1 MKKIRIIFIF
11 TLLILL
17 TGCGKEKYI
26 KCTIDINNTQENYNL
41 IGTYKVYYN
50 KNYVTRIEKEETY
63 NSSKE
68 DVLKYF
74 EEKENLEYQRLSD
87 LYGGYEY
94 TIKRDEEKVKVS
106 SKIDMEVVSIKEMVS
121 NNDLDKD
128 YVVNNKLTVTGAR
141 YLYTFKGSVCK
152 D

>member
-17 TGCGKEKYI
+17 IGCGKEKYI
-26 KCTIDINNTQENYNL
+26 KCTIDINNTLENYNL
-41 IGTYKVYYN
+41 VGTYKVYYN

-63 NSSKE
+63 SSEKE

-74 EEKENLEYQRLSD
+74 EEKESLEYQRLND

-94 TIKRDEEKVKVS
+94 IVKRDMEKVKVS
-106 SKIDMEVVSIKEMVS
+106 SKVDMGVVLVKEMVN

-128 YVVNNKLTVTGAR
+128 YVVNNKLTTTGAK
-141 YLYTFKGSVCK
+141 YIYTSKGAICES
-152 D
+152 

>member
-17 TGCGKEKYI
+17 TGCGKDKYI
-26 KCTIDINNTQENYNL
+26 KCTIDINNTLENYNL
-41 IGTYKVYYN
+41 VGTYKVYYN

-63 NSSKE
+63 SSEKE

-74 EEKENLEYQRLSD
+74 EDKENLEYQRLND

-94 TIKRDEEKVKVS
+94 IVKRDMEKVKVS
-106 SKIDMEVVSIKEMVS
+106 SKVDMGVVLVKEMVN

-128 YVVNNKLTVTGAR
+128 YVVNNKLTTTGAK
-141 YLYTFKGSVCK
+141 YIYTSKGAICES
-152 D
+152 

>member
-1 MKKIRIIFIF
+1 MKKIKIVFIF

-17 TGCGKEKYI
+17 TGCNKEKYME
-26 KCTIDINNTQENYNL
+26 CTIDINNTLENYNL
-41 IGTYKVYYN
+41 VGTYKVYYN

-68 DVLKYF
+68 EVLKYF
-74 EEKENLEYQRLSD
+74 EEKENLEYTRLND

-94 TIKRDEEKVKVS
+94 SIKMDMEKVKVN
-106 SKIDMEVVSIKEMVS
+106 SKIDMQLVSIKEMVN

-128 YVVNNKLTVTGAR
+128 YVVNNKLTITGAK
-141 YLYTFKGSVCK
+141 YLYTSKGAICNE
-152 D
+152 